1 MDKRLAQIA
10 LRGLTLPE
18 PTRLEIRK
26 TGIFSRA
33 TVEPVFQ
40 EKARRWALRGEEA
53 GGAVTS
59 LGHYVGFCGA
69 TGEALTW
76 TQQVQNF
83 MPNGVH
89 AIVIEPEM
97 CRVQMFRYEH
107 TYDVLIT
114 RHWLTDTG
122 GRRPQMQN
130 EVLFFHRAGSLNTE
144 LWGKDADFRGGAAPR
159 FFKRNG
165 DEQLPSEAFIDVLMK
180 VTEGVCCVGCKH
192 THVLE
197 LGSAPARREGLV
209 TA

>member
-10 LRGLTLPE
+10 SRGLTLPE
-18 PTRLEIRK
+18 PTRLKIRK

-40 EKARRWALRGEEA
+40 EQARRWALRGEEA
-53 GGAVTS
+53 GGAVSS

-76 TQQVQNF
+76 TQRVQNF

-122 GRRPQMQN
+122 GRRPQMQKRGP
-130 EVLFFHRAGSLNTE
+130 VISPCRHPQHGALGQGRRLP
-144 LWGKDADFRGGAAPR
+144 WRGGTTLLQA
-159 FFKRNG
+159 
-165 DEQLPSEAFIDVLMK
+165 Q
-180 VTEGVCCVGCKH
+180 
-192 THVLE
+192 
-197 LGSAPARREGLV
+197 RR
-209 TA
+209 